1 MKAFVLVS
9 LAGNHE
15 REMLEKMRSVPEVQ
29 NAYLVFGE
37 WDIVAEVET
46 ENPEALAT
54 FIIDHVRSDPG
65 VKLTSSLV
73 VASK

>member
-15 REMLEKMRSVPEVQ
+15 REMLDRMKLMPEVR

-46 ENPEALAT
+46 ENPESLAA
-54 FIIDHVRSDPG
+54 FIIDDVRSNPG

-73 VASK
+73 VAAK